1 MMAKTI
7 GFQCQLKVAGAV
19 MLTNQVLSPA
29 RSEVRQTK
37 AVLLLSQTFI
47 YGSTRKM
54 MFFLEN
60 MLIDPY
66 RDLPFSRF
74 YTQSIWKLS
83 LATGECYHGSLP
95 TPPSFLSLFCSGS

>member
-60 MLIDPY
+60 MFIDPY

-83 LATGECYHGSLP
+83 
-95 TPPSFLSLFCSGS
+95 